1 MSNDRQVVKQ
11 LDHCIARVD
20 DPQPLFKLLS
30 ETLQL
35 PWKKLLA
42 PVQAMEPGLW
52 EIADGPAVRLVHGD
66 KDIIQRMVF
75 KVSDL
80 KRAETFLRE
89 KDMLDSA
96 SSDQIRVHPAKMYGL
111 DIRLV

>member
-1 MSNDRQVVKQ
+1 
-11 LDHCIARVD
+11 
-20 DPQPLFKLLS
+20 
-30 ETLQL
+30 
-35 PWKKLLA
+35 
-42 PVQAMEPGLW
+42 
-52 EIADGPAVRLVHGD
+52 
-66 KDIIQRMVF
+66 MVF